1 MVLCGGAVGGKWQMC
16 GGRIIAR
23 CMKERCGEW
32 GSGSCTRWCKC
43 RLARIVI
50 EDAAW
55 VLSGCGTSGATV
67 GVWTDILKGVR
78 VASLVAVLCGAPRGK
93 NRKTKTRL
101 SYSSKPRAT
110 LAAHGVAARRRRAS
124 ARRGSLGEHGSPIHL
139 GVAGRS
145 KAPSFRRRTV
155 PPRLGT
161 PEHGSARPPRERQRP
176 APLAGRLPLSGGAG
190 LPRSRAARVWRAAR
204 STAPSP
210 RPQRARGAPRSAARA
225 SRSCRGT
232 ARR

>member
-55 VLSGCGTSGATV
+55 VLRGCGTSGATV

-93 NRKTKTRL
+93 NKKTKTRL
-101 SYSSKPRAT
+101 SYSSKPT
-110 LAAHGVAARRRRAS
+110 PCWPLTGSRRAKGEGV
-124 ARRGSLGEHGSPIHL
+124 RGCGRGN
-139 GVAGRS
+139 GAAGWIAIYS
-145 KAPSFRRRTV
+145 V
-155 PPRLGT
+155 
-161 PEHGSARPPRERQRP
+161 RE
-176 APLAGRLPLSGGAG
+176 G
-190 LPRSRAARVWRAAR
+190 
-204 STAPSP
+204 
-210 RPQRARGAPRSAARA
+210 
-225 SRSCRGT
+225 
-232 ARR
+232 